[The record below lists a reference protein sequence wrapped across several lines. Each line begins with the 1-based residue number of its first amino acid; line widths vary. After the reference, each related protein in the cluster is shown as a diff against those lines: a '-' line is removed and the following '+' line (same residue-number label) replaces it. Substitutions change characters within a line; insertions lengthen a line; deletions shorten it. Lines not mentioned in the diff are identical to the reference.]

1 MKRTFVLLFGSLF
14 FYGCNSNSELTLIP
28 AEYTQNDLPLCESE
42 PCPIINISYLI
53 AEGNREVASKI
64 NDEIEQYIV
73 SSLNIGED
81 SDNVAENMEVAAN
94 QFVMAFKNDKS
105 EFNFNA
111 DYEASLEIA
120 KIFENNRLISLELKS
135 YMYTGGAHGYGAINF
150 KNLDKKTGEEL
161 DAEDVFKDLNALKM
175 LVETKFRE
183 KNNIPKDAPIN
194 STGFW
199 FENDEFY
206 LTTNIGFLEEGIV
219 VLYNVYDIA
228 SYADGPKELFLS
240 WAEISE
246 QLSKAYFE

>member
-1 MKRTFVLLFGSLF
+1 MKSTLVLLFCMLF

-28 AEYTQNDLPLCESE
+28 AEFSQNDLSLCELE
-42 PCPIINISYLI
+42 PCPTISISYLI

-94 QFVMAFKNDKS
+94 RFVTIFRNDIEAFDIDV
-105 EFNFNA
+105 
-111 DYEASLEIA
+111 DYEASIEIGE
-120 KIFENNRLISLELKS
+120 IFENNHLVSLELKS
-135 YMYTGGAHGYGAINF
+135 YLYTGGAHGYGAINF
-150 KNLDKKTGEEL
+150 KNIDKKTGEEL
-161 DAEDVFKDLNALKM
+161 DAEDVFKDLNALKI

-228 SYADGPKELFLS
+228 SYADGPKELYIS

-246 QLSKAYFE
+246 QLSNDYFE